1 MSEAHDPRTRTMGL
15 AEGLVRTARPRQ
27 WLKNGLVFAAP
38 AAGGLLDDGVAM
50 RHAVVTFVA
59 FCLGASGLY
68 FINDARDVEEDR
80 LHPRK
85 SRRPVAAGAV
95 PVRLAAVLGVV
106 AVAGALALAG
116 LATNADTFLVL
127 ALYLGE
133 SILYTLWLKHEFV
146 LDIALVATG
155 FLLRAIAGGVATGA
169 NPSKWFLLAVSFGS
183 LFVIA
188 GKRLSEFVVL
198 GEDRGDHRRALRGY
212 SEQSLRSIVTMAA
225 TALLL
230 TYCLWAFEQS
240 EIAGHPI
247 LHQITIAPFLVAV
260 LRYLVDVC
268 AGNAGAP
275 EEALL
280 RDPVVLVS
288 GTAWVALY
296 LAAVYT

>member
-1 MSEAHDPRTRTMGL
+1 MRLDATGGARTMSL
-15 AEGLVRTARPRQ
+15 AEGLLRTARPRQ

-38 AAGGLLDDGVAM
+38 AAGGLLG
-50 RHAVVTFVA
+50 HGAVVRPAIVTFVA

-80 LHPRK
+80 RHPRK
-85 SRRPVAAGAV
+85 SQRPIAAGAV
-95 PVRLAAVLGVV
+95 PVGLAAVIGMV
-106 AVAGALALAG
+106 AVALALA
-116 LATNADTFLVL
+116 LALLALNAKTCIVL
-127 ALYLGE
+127 AIYLVE

-155 FLLRAIAGGVATGA
+155 FLLRAVAGGVATGA
-169 NPSKWFLLAVSFGS
+169 DPSKWFLLAVSFGS

-198 GEDRGDHRRALRGY
+198 GEDREQHRRALRGY
-212 SEQSLRSIVTMAA
+212 SEQSLRSIVTLAA

-240 EIAGHPI
+240 ELAVHPI
-247 LHQITIAPFLVAV
+247 LHQVTIAPFLVAV

-280 RDPVVLVS
+280 RDPVVLLS
-288 GTAWVALY
+288 GLTWGGLY
-296 LAAVYT
+296 LAAVYA